1 MRDTDTH
8 TSGRHHPDAARRG
21 LSPGWRAAEQGW
33 GVVRPRRTRPSLD
46 HRNLDQAGRDRF
58 NQALKQVHTS
68 GAYGQ
73 LAAVHADMSHR
84 MHSMSGPVGTQRFL
98 PWHRRYLLKLEN
110 LLRSVQPALTVPYWD
125 YANDHARP
133 DWGAP
138 GDYRFSGKTG
148 PGRAGPAARPGPL
161 LPIQS
166 FPR

>member
-1 MRDTDTH
+1 MGRGPASADQAVARPPQPR
-8 TSGRHHPDAARRG
+8 SGRSGPLQPSPQAGSPLGGVRATGGRARRHEPPHA
-21 LSPGWRAAEQGW
+21 LDE
-33 GVVRPRRTRPSLD
+33 RPS
-46 HRNLDQAGRDRF
+46 RNP
-58 NQALKQVHTS
+58 T
-68 GAYGQ
+68 
-73 LAAVHADMSHR
+73 
-84 MHSMSGPVGTQRFL
+84 